1 MGTSGPIAFV
11 FNLSGAEVYV
21 SAGGIVLDDVRSPPL
36 WAVVISGCPVL
47 SPPFGTIFSSTSTSC
62 GSNFVEGKG
71 EDALTGSM
79 CPVVVATSSSSFIE
93 FIVLGEEVSA
103 PLLSTTVLVVE
114 FIALC
119 GSLAVVRS
127 STGTVIAAS
136 VAVVRASLGSSEEGT
151 TGSAVLEVV
160 ET

>member
-79 CPVVVATSSSSFIE
+79 CPVVVAISSSSFIE
-93 FIVLGEEVSA
+93 FVLGEEVSA
-103 PLLSTTVLVVE
+103 PLLSTTVLIVE

-127 STGTVIAAS
+127 STGTVVAAS
-136 VAVVRASLGSSEEGT
+136 VAVVRVSLGSSEEGT